1 MNLAC
6 FGLAGM
12 WLGPRREAL
21 FVLQVKRASGLG
33 PRHSHFGHLRLGMAF
48 WLGAYWQ
55 LQLLRMSIILN
66 IVFFSFFDG
75 IVIPRGALLSN
86 ESGSL

>member
-1 MNLAC
+1 MYKHERGRSLPC
-6 FGLAGM
+6 SMFL
-12 WLGPRREAL
+12 LI
-21 FVLQVKRASGLG
+21 VLIAIVFE
-33 PRHSHFGHLRLGMAF
+33 PCLGMAF